1 MPKQSRVSTWLA
13 GTPTSN
19 RFKELENKNTEEES
33 NDQNN
38 SEKKEPKSP
47 PIFIAGVQNMN
58 PLITELQGAI
68 EDRYELKIL
77 NNDEVK
83 IQTKDAEAYR
93 AVVDLLV
100 KKNKNFTPTN

>member
-1 MPKQSRVSTWLA
+1 
-13 GTPTSN
+13 
-19 RFKELENKNTEEES
+19 
-33 NDQNN
+33 
-38 SEKKEPKSP
+38 
-47 PIFIAGVQNMN
+47 MN

-100 KKNKNFTPTN
+100 KKT

>member
-1 MPKQSRVSTWLA
+1 
-13 GTPTSN
+13 
-19 RFKELENKNTEEES
+19 
-33 NDQNN
+33 
-38 SEKKEPKSP
+38 
-47 PIFIAGVQNMN
+47 MN

-100 KKNKNFTPTN
+100 KKKTRISHLQTES